1 MENNSTTSHKDLIN
15 LRTEIDNIDNQI
27 IKLLD
32 QRMNICQQVGKFKKE
47 NNISLTHKSRESD
60 IIERLAKKSSFTED
74 EVLSI
79 YERIFIISKSKQI

>member
-1 MENNSTTSHKDLIN
+1 MDNNIQPLTN
-15 LRTEIDNIDNQI
+15 LRMEIDNIDDQI

-32 QRMNICQQVGKFKKE
+32 QRMNVCQQVGTFKKE
-47 NNISLTHKSRESD
+47 NNILLTHKSRESE